1 MKKKNREREREEE
14 KIQSLDRNGTEIRC
28 PPVLRPRWKNRQA
41 ARQTR
46 STEAIARCWT
56 VSTRCSS
63 SVHIDGARLS
73 VKIKK
78 IRKEEGRQGARGWFL
93 RRVRFI
99 ITKTGP
105 RLHRLNVARFACTHS
120 HAHANTDGC
129 PSSLS
134 LSSFSRLFSPPIS
147 SPLSILVNNDKST
160 YRVNP
165 TRRCEHRDI
174 VPARNLNDN
183 SFAIFHP
190 AIYERRSVVPPRLY

>member
-41 ARQTR
+41 ARRTR

-78 IRKEEGRQGARGWFL
+78 IRKEGGRQGARGWFL

-105 RLHRLNVARFACTHS
+105 RLHRLNVARFACAHP
-120 HAHANTDGC
+120 HVHANTDGC
-129 PSSLS
+129 PSSPS
-134 LSSFSRLFSPPIS
+134 LFFFSPFFPTHFVA
-147 SPLSILVNNDKST
+147 LVD
-160 YRVNP
+160 
-165 TRRCEHRDI
+165 TR
-174 VPARNLNDN
+174 
-183 SFAIFHP
+183 
-190 AIYERRSVVPPRLY
+190 